1 MTASI
6 TGTARSLGR
15 RLREL
20 RVPTGRRARIVV
32 AAAVLVAVAAA
43 GTGYVLSRAGLP
55 EGAALQVADRLVTEQ
70 ELERRTEILQ
80 ALYGIQRPSD
90 ADGLDRFNRDV
101 AKAIA
106 VSMVLDGAARERDIV
121 VSDKYARD
129 ILTRFIEQQ
138 FPEGGRDAFV
148 QALGTFGASER
159 DVLDEIKTQTA
170 VGDLFEQITADVEV
184 TDADVRLAYEQRRGE
199 LVTPEQRR
207 VRNIVVTSRS
217 EADTVLE
224 QARSGADFAALV
236 QQHSVDGSTRDA
248 GGDLGLV
255 TADVLEQE
263 YAATAFTVG
272 AGEYFGPVQT
282 RNGWNVGQ
290 AAEVVAA
297 APLSFEQAQERVR
310 QELWVERSSGTW
322 RPWVSEQIRRA
333 DVEYAAR
340 YRPAD
345 PDAAPQVPEVGPLP
359 GMGTALAGGP
369 APEAGAATADRS
381 IGGTDATGNRSAALW
396 LAVQSVLAVALLAF
410 GQWGYRNAHRLAAA
424 ALPSDQRARSER
436 TYRRS
441 AVACQIVAGVFAA
454 VTVAMAVTGI
464 S

>member
-1 MTASI
+1 M
-6 TGTARSLGR
+6 L
-15 RLREL
+15 
-20 RVPTGRRARIVV
+20 
-32 AAAVLVAVAAA
+32 
-43 GTGYVLSRAGLP
+43 
-55 EGAALQVADRLVTEQ
+55 
-70 ELERRTEILQ
+70 
-80 ALYGIQRPSD
+80 
-90 ADGLDRFNRDV
+90 LDR
-101 AKAIA
+101 
-106 VSMVLDGAARERDIV
+106 AAQKRDIV
-121 VSDKYARD
+121 VSDKHARD
-129 ILTRFIEQQ
+129 ILTRFIKQQ
-138 FPEGGRDAFV
+138 LPDGGRDAFV
-148 QALGTFGASER
+148 PALGTFGASER
-159 DVLDEIKTQTA
+159 DVLDEIKSQTA
-170 VGDLFEQITADVEV
+170 VGDLFQQITADVEPE
-184 TDADVRLAYEQRRGE
+184 ADVRLAYEQRRGE
-199 LVTPEQRR
+199 LVTPEQRQ

-217 EADTVLE
+217 EADQVLA
-224 QARSGADFAALV
+224 QARSGADFTALV

-322 RPWVSEQIRRA
+322 RPWVGEQIRRA

-381 IGGTDATGNRSAALW
+381 IGGTDAIGNRSTALW

-410 GQWGYRNAHRLAAA
+410 GQWGYRNAHRLTAA

>member
-6 TGTARSLGR
+6 TGSAQQFGR
-15 RLREL
+15 RIREL
-20 RVPTGRRARIVV
+20 RLPTGRRAQIVV
-32 AAAVLVAVAAA
+32 AAAVLVAVATGGA
-43 GTGYVLSRAGLP
+43 GYVLSRAGLP

-80 ALYGIQRPSD
+80 ALYGIQRPPD
-90 ADGLDRFNRDV
+90 AEGLGRFNRDV

-106 VSMVLDGAARERDIV
+106 VSMVLDQAARERDIV

-170 VGDLFEQITADVEV
+170 VGDLFQQITADVKV
-184 TDADVRLAYEQRRGE
+184 TEDDVRLAYEQRRGE

-217 EADTVLE
+217 EADKVLA
-224 QARSGADFAALV
+224 QARSGADFTALV
-236 QQHSVDGSTRDA
+236 QQYSVDGSTRDV

-263 YAATAFTVG
+263 YAATAFAVG

-290 AAEVVAA
+290 AAEVVAPT
-297 APLSFEQAQERVR
+297 PLSFEQAQERVR

-322 RPWVSEQIRRA
+322 RPWVEEQIRRA
-333 DVEYAAR
+333 DVEYAAG

-345 PDAAPQVPEVGPLP
+345 PDAAPQVPAAGPAA
-359 GMGTALAGGP
+359 ALAAGPSPEEGAPAVAAGPSGGTN
-369 APEAGAATADRS
+369 ESGDRS
-381 IGGTDATGNRSAALW
+381 TALW
-396 LAVQSVLAVALLAF
+396 LAVQGVLAVALLAL
-410 GQWGYRNAHRLAAA
+410 GHWGYRTAHRLPAAT
-424 ALPSDQRARSER
+424 LPSDQRARTER
-436 TYRRS
+436 TYWRW

-454 VTVAMAVTGI
+454 VTVAMAATGV